1 MYTDPSIAK
10 KLLPSLP
17 QWQAIRAKAD
27 QSEEAYRDVRPM
39 MSVLMRLRTADM
51 RLSGH
56 ILTRT
61 TAVTAFGWTIKPD
74 DPKDAEDAK
83 AAGLR
88 LESVIREITELHM
101 QSVLYDVLLIELVW
115 SHDPSIDKWLPT
127 VIKRYKPI
135 ELEKIDD
142 NTVAVLADGPTLKRA
157 LRLST
162 VDNNDGYIIDISR
175 DDHRGSL
182 LRTICHGII
191 MKNDNWLEWSN
202 FNKKLKGILQA
213 LWSADATDEEI
224 TAAKNALRTATTDN
238 FVATSDA
245 IKFIMNS
252 ITSPGGGTSFKEM
265 IDSVQADVAIAIL
278 GQANTA
284 ELPTSGGS
292 RAALQILNLIR
303 ADIHY
308 ADILRVERI
317 VNNQLLAADYRLNYK
332 NTAVR
337 APWKFEISIPE
348 EINLETR
355 ARVVQDNFNAG
366 IKMVAQEAYDYMGM
380 TKPQSVGDELVRDA
394 QPGGF

>member
-1 MYTDPSIAK
+1 MFTDPSIAK

-17 QWQAIRAKAD
+17 QWQQIRAKAD
-27 QSEEAYRDVRPM
+27 HSEEAYRDVRPM

-61 TAVTAFGWTIKPD
+61 TAVTAFGWTIKPN
-74 DPKDAEDAK
+74 DPADAEEAK
-83 AAGLR
+83 AASLR
-88 LESVIREITELHM
+88 LGSVISEITELHM
-101 QSVLYDVLLIELVW
+101 QSVLYDALLIELVW
-115 SHDPSIDKWLPT
+115 SLDPVLGKWFPT

-142 NTVAVLADGPTLKRA
+142 NTVAVLADGPMLKRG
-157 LRLST
+157 LKLST
-162 VDNNDGYIIDISR
+162 VDSNDSYIIDISR

-182 LRTICHGII
+182 LRTICHGVIL
-191 MKNDNWLEWSN
+191 KNDNWVEWSN

-224 TAAKNALRTATTDN
+224 IAAKNALRTATQDN

-265 IDSVQADVAIAIL
+265 IDLVQADVAIAIL
-278 GQANTA
+278 GQANTT

-317 VNNQLLAADYRLNYK
+317 INNQLLAADYRLNYK
-332 NTAVR
+332 ASAGR

-380 TKPQSVGDELVRDA
+380 TKPQSVGDELVKEA